1 MNNKC
6 TYNFSSSNYKQTK
19 KNIASDSILFSYKSS
34 SYVNLKNYFEENIQ
48 TISEELKSKID
59 LKWINVNISNLKRF
73 LLGIYHVVKERYLQ
87 EYLNEFAFKLN
98 RRNYTNK
105 FDNLLLNLI

>member
-1 MNNKC
+1 
-6 TYNFSSSNYKQTK
+6 
-19 KNIASDSILFSYKSS
+19 
-34 SYVNLKNYFEENIQ
+34 
-48 TISEELKSKID
+48 KID
-59 LKWINVNISNLKRF
+59 LKWINVTISNLKRF

-105 FDNLLLNLI
+105 FDNL

>member
-1 MNNKC
+1 
-6 TYNFSSSNYKQTK
+6 
-19 KNIASDSILFSYKSS
+19 
-34 SYVNLKNYFEENIQ
+34 
-48 TISEELKSKID
+48 
-59 LKWINVNISNLKRF
+59 ISNLKRF

-105 FDNLLLNLI
+105 FDNLLLNSI